1 MGKCLLVF
9 KFKALDEP
17 GGYPIAFG
25 VGVIRRENWHRG
37 FPGAMQAKF
46 TSFWG
51 LHCLMAIL
59 LKSKGHEQSTP

>member
-1 MGKCLLVF
+1 VGKCLLVF

-17 GGYPIAFG
+17 GGNPIAFD
-25 VGVIRRENWHRG
+25 VGVIRHEHRHRD
-37 FPGAMQAKF
+37 FPGAMQAKL

-51 LHCLMAIL
+51 LHCLIAIL